1 MQELLKVEESFPHY
15 YGDLMIQEILP
26 KEMFTLMKKNR
37 VAIIDI
43 RDERSYFYGHIPG
56 AIHMFIDDIHKPEN
70 QEIFRKNKRIII
82 YCYIGIDSLEAIETI
97 IDMGYDPDKFL
108 NLKGGI
114 ARWNTEGFIVVNT
127 PSEIKLD
134 V

>member
-82 YCYIGIDSLEAIETI
+82 YCYIGIDSLETIETI
-97 IDMGYDPDKFL
+97 IDMGYDPDKFF